1 MKDLIRA
8 LSGKTALYIVM
19 ALAAVS
25 SVLEIVTAVRNG
37 TSIDWPGMSILWV
50 ALSGWAVCLESSEKK
65 NKE

>member
-8 LSGKTALYIVM
+8 LSGKT

-37 TSIDWPGMSILWV
+37 TNIDWPGMAILWV
-50 ALSGWAVCLESSEKK
+50 ALCGWAVCLESGEKK
-65 NKE
+65 NKKS

>member
-37 TSIDWPGMSILWV
+37 TSVDWPGMAILWA
-50 ALSGWAVCLESSEKK
+50 ALCGWAVCLESTGKK